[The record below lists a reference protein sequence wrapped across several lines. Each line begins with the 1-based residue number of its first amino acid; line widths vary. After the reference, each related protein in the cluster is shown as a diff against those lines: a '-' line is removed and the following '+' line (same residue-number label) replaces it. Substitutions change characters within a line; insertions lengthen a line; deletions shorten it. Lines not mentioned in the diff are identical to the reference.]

1 MKLIKIIIQHI
12 LIPLATIL
20 FIIGVGLSAA
30 GISALIEYCVLEEM
44 FSSKHQQ
51 LLSSATIAL
60 LLVAILEFS
69 KIYLHFLRSKLND
82 ASKPHKMAKWILPF
96 LVGISILC
104 TVIFCVSTFHLASYD
119 DASIQA
125 EIKRLDAQLDEDI
138 EKATSTRDEEY
149 KIALQPYITTKEN
162 AHVALQ
168 NFNPRG
174 LTSSQREIKLKAL
187 QAAVETADKAYVEEQ
202 KRLAEQRDQNIE
214 SDIASLRTAT
224 DKKIDK
230 LSNLDAPEIAAQ
242 YDNPILAQFL
252 DVLAQILFNANT
264 YSRSVYLVVTIL
276 FSILIA
282 VLLECIITICFHLIS
297 YPLETLIDTTTS
309 ITPTLQAWCNNLILT
324 ALKAVC
330 AMFISI
336 VIITATPTKMDKF
349 QFMTAAFSCG
359 LSILLVQHFVSDK
372 TGANEGRSQLL
383 FAIRDAVLEGV
394 LSFMGYILL
403 GFLLGKD
410 ALTLDVQTFAI
421 GIGTSLS
428 GFIGYVPKYLNNRL
442 NHLSTS

>member
-1 MKLIKIIIQHI
+1 MKLIITIIQHI

-20 FIIGVGLSAA
+20 FIIGVGVSAA
-30 GISALIEYCVLEEM
+30 GISALIEYCIFEEM
-44 FSSKHQQ
+44 FTTKHQQ
-51 LLSSATIAL
+51 LLPSATIAL
-60 LLVAILEFS
+60 LLVIILEFS
-69 KIYLHFLRSKLND
+69 KIYLHFLHSKLNKD
-82 ASKPHKMAKWILPF
+82 SKLHKMTKWILPF

-125 EIKRLDAQLDEDI
+125 EIDRLDAQLDEDI

-149 KIALQPYITTKEN
+149 KIALQPYIAAKEN

-187 QAAVETADKAYVEEQ
+187 QVAVETADKAYLEEQ
-202 KRLAEQRDQNIE
+202 AMLVERRDQNIE

-242 YDNPILAQFL
+242 YDNPVVAQFL
-252 DVLAQILFNANT
+252 DVLAQVLFHANT
-264 YSRSVYLVVTIL
+264 YSRGVYLMVTIL

-282 VLLECIITICFHLIS
+282 VLLECIITICFNLIS
-297 YPLETLIDTTTS
+297 YPLETLRDIEN
-309 ITPTLQAWCNNLILT
+309 IKPTLQTWCNSLILT
-324 ALKAVC
+324 SLKAIC

-336 VIITATPTKMDKF
+336 VIITATPTEIDKF
-349 QFMTAAFSCG
+349 QFLIAAFSCG
-359 LSILLVQHFVSDK
+359 LSILLVQHFISNK
-372 TGANEGRSQLL
+372 TGLNAGRGQLL

-410 ALTLDVQTFAI
+410 ALSLDIPTFAI
-421 GIGTSLS
+421 GIGTSIS

-442 NHLSTS
+442 NQLSTS